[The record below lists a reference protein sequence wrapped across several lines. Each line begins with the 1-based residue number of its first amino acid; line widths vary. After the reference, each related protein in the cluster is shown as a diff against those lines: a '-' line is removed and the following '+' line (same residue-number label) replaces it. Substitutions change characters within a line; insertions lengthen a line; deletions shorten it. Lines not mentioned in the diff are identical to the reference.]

1 MAQDIR
7 EMFKNDLS
15 IPDEG
20 LKRGHEARFNA
31 RLDAHFG
38 KEAKAKAEGYLWKN
52 SSRFGR
58 ADRN

>member
-1 MAQDIR
+1 MAQDI

-31 RLDAHFG
+31 LWIRTSE
-38 KEAKAKAEGYLWKN
+38 EAKAKAEGYLWMKIAAVLVVWWN
-52 SSRFGR
+52 
-58 ADRN
+58 